1 MKVLKKG
8 ISICLVVLF
17 IVSLFSICASA
28 KAEVQNVEVNLY
40 SNQLVKIDVPTS
52 LKGLE
57 FTVKTNSKSL
67 GVDLFDEFGGTGS
80 TLKAK
85 NRFFVEIAAFK
96 KADKVQ
102 TVTLK
107 YAKNGKSHLYR
118 KFKVSVNDMEK
129 VNFKDVTINKGSVN
143 KVKIPNP
150 YCDYYT
156 FKVSDKSKLY
166 IDLDAYYYG
175 KYKYNGL
182 IRAEDN
188 FAYFFT
194 AKKTGS
200 VKVDVYITNAN
211 KKVGSFNVTVG
222 DYKTYVYE
230 DNKVV
235 KLKYS
240 KYGSNAYM
248 SKSHILIEDILNN
261 KKSKAKYKVVSDNEK
276 VVSFLNS
283 GHLYAEGIGNANCSV
298 YEKIGKTTTLVDKI
312 TVKVKKAPM
321 SYVARENYYWYDD
334 GVFGKGEYVE
344 YLNLTDNA
352 TLEMEDTIKT
362 CLINNKTTGSHFKH
376 SQYSI
381 SYKSDNPKVATVTDN
396 GIVTAQSLG
405 EANIIYSIKFSDKS
419 VYKGN
424 CQVSVEPEW

>member
-1 MKVLKKG
+1 MKVLKR
-8 ISICLVVLF
+8 SSALCLLILMMASMF
-17 IVSLFSICASA
+17 TFSAGA

-40 SNQLVKIDVPTS
+40 SNKLVKIDVPTS
-52 LKGLE
+52 LKGLD

-67 GVDLFDEFGGTGS
+67 GVDLLDESGETGPA
-80 TLKAK
+80 LKAK

-118 KFKVSVNDMEK
+118 KFKVSVNDMKK

-166 IDLDAYYYG
+166 IEGDAYYYG

-182 IRAEDN
+182 VRAEDN
-188 FAYFFT
+188 FAYCFT

-211 KKVGSFNVTVG
+211 KKVGSFNVTIG

-248 SKSHILIEDILNN
+248 SESHILIEDILNN
-261 KKSKAKYKVVSDNEK
+261 SKSNAKYKVVSDNEK
-276 VVSFLNS
+276 AVSFLGS
-283 GHLYAEGIGNANCSV
+283 GHLYAEGIGTANCSV

-334 GVFGKGEYVE
+334 GIFGKGEYVE
-344 YLNLTDNA
+344 YLNLTDNT

-362 CLINNKTTGSHFKH
+362 CLINNKTTGSHFKP

-381 SYKSDNPKVATVTDN
+381 SYKSDNPKVATVTKK
-396 GIVTAQSLG
+396 GTVTAKSLG
-405 EANIIYSIKFSDKS
+405 YTNITYSIKFSDKS